1 VLAGPRALWASAL
14 LVVLVGVSAG
24 CGTVTAGVSAR
35 DAQGQTA
42 SMANRATRSTSGG
55 TTQTV
60 GLPLSRAG
68 KIGLWAGVAVF
79 LAYLMATDG
88 EDAPVDPVEP

>member
-1 VLAGPRALWASAL
+1 MRVLMLIVAAALSA
-14 LVVLVGVSAG
+14 
-24 CGTVTAGVSAR
+24 CGAMTAGVPAGA
-35 DAQGQTA
+35 DAGAQTML
-42 SMANRATRSTSGG
+42 MANRQTRSTTGSR
-55 TTQTV
+55 TQTV

-88 EDAPVDPVEP
+88 EDEPVDPVEP